1 MMERIVYLDRSLL
14 PTAVRR
20 PTFEHEW
27 IEYATSRPE
36 EVKAR
41 LEGATVAITH
51 RVFLSGEDLPPILRL
66 IAVGATGAERIDL
79 TACRARGVHVCNVR
93 SWSDSVSEHVF
104 ALALALR
111 RNLLA
116 YHSAVRSGAW
126 SSFPDFSVATEPFGR
141 ALRGAAL
148 GDYRLRHTGSVGGP
162 DRPGVRDECSGRGT
176 ERCSHAAGG
185 SCPLP
190 RSAGAKRSPGR
201 ALSPHAGDASPDR
214 TRRACLDEAGCA
226 VDQLCPWRHRR

>member
-93 SWSDSVSEHVF
+93 SWKI
-104 ALALALR
+104 
-111 RNLLA
+111 
-116 YHSAVRSGAW
+116 
-126 SSFPDFSVATEPFGR
+126 GR
-141 ALRGAAL
+141 A
-148 GDYRLRHTGSVGGP
+148 HV
-162 DRPGVRDECSGRGT
+162 
-176 ERCSHAAGG
+176 
-185 SCPLP
+185 
-190 RSAGAKRSPGR
+190 
-201 ALSPHAGDASPDR
+201 
-214 TRRACLDEAGCA
+214 
-226 VDQLCPWRHRR
+226 